1 MLEIEESLRLI
12 GSALEIL
19 PPGPLAVALPQVS
32 GEGIGCA
39 ELLRGDIWHWLR
51 LDHGQIATAFPRD
64 PGWALWPLA
73 ERLLEGAAAEDVDL
87 IRASLALP
95 ASGMDL

>member
-1 MLEIEESLRLI
+1 MFEIEESLRLI
-12 GSALEIL
+12 GAALDAL
-19 PPGPLAVALPQVS
+19 PDGPVTVALPQVS

-39 ELLRGDIWHWLR
+39 ESIRGDVWHWLR
-51 LDHGQIATAFPRD
+51 LDHGQIAAAFPRD

-73 ERLLEGAAAEDVDL
+73 ERVLENASADDAGL
-87 IRASLALP
+87 IRASFALP